1 MKENV
6 FHFNKKPALCNKQ
19 LINIDELSFDNH
31 LVSIYMVSQK
41 EVWIKTKKIRPE
53 YHVWDFTGV

>member
-41 EVWIKTKKIRPE
+41 EV
-53 YHVWDFTGV
+53 